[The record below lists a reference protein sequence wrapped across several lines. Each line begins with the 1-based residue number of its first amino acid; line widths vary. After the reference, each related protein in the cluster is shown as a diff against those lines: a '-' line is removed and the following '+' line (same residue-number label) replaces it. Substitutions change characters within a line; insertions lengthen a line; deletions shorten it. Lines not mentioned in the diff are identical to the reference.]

1 MGIDIQNNIFVNYY
15 DSLNADERYDYI
27 KRNYYSMLVNG
38 LCEMFDID
46 GLTNLEKC
54 TMMNIILSN
63 GTCLI
68 DCRNENGKI
77 IASGNYYGVPKKGKI
92 LPPRYLATKVFDTE
106 TYTFD
111 DNPETVENV
120 TVAYINPFLMPC
132 TEIDRYST
140 MLADTDVSLNNNV
153 KFCRIAPIG
162 AVQNDATKVAYETA
176 CDRMLRGELI
186 NSVHVPFNINTDAP
200 QTLATMDISNGDYA
214 NKIQYLSMYHEQLL
228 SRICKIFGVPY
239 NVFSKNANI
248 TSEELGNIDIF
259 SSILPTN
266 MKKCLQESLDKLGFV
281 VNFSK
286 QWKWIDDIDKRTENN
301 QEITNDGGTSL

>member
-1 MGIDIQNNIFVNYY
+1 MNTDINNTIFINYFNN
-15 DSLNADERYDYI
+15 LNADERYEYI
-27 KRNYYSMLVNG
+27 KNNYHSMLING

-46 GLTNLEKC
+46 ELSNLEKC
-54 TMMNIILSN
+54 TMMTIMLNN

-68 DCRNENGKI
+68 DTRNENGKI
-77 IASGNYYGVPKKGKI
+77 IAAGNYYGIPEEGKI
-92 LPPRYLATKVFDTE
+92 LPPRYLATKVFNDK

-111 DNPETVENV
+111 DNPEKIGGV

-132 TEIDRYST
+132 SEIDRYST

-162 AVQNDATKVAYETA
+162 AVQNDSTKMAYENA

-200 QTLATMDISNGDYA
+200 QTLSTIDISKGDYA

-248 TSEELGNIDIF
+248 TSEEIGNIDIF

-266 MKKCLQESLDKLGFV
+266 MKKCLQESLDKLGYT

-286 QWKWIDDIDKRTENN
+286 QWKWIDDIDKRTAENP
-301 QEITNDGGTSL
+301 EIANDGGTSL

>member
-1 MGIDIQNNIFVNYY
+1 MNTDINNTIFINYFNN
-15 DSLNADERYDYI
+15 LNADERYEYI
-27 KRNYYSMLVNG
+27 KNNYHSMLING

-46 GLTNLEKC
+46 GLANLEKC
-54 TMMNIILSN
+54 TIMTIILNN

-68 DCRNENGKI
+68 DTREENGKI
-77 IASGNYYGVPKKGKI
+77 IVGGNYYGIPETGKI
-92 LPPRYLATKVFDTE
+92 LPPRYLATKIFNDK

-111 DNPETVENV
+111 DNPDKIDGV

-162 AVQNDATKVAYETA
+162 AVQNDSTKTAYENA

-186 NSVHVPFNINTDAP
+186 NSVHVPFNINTDTP
-200 QTLATMDISNGDYA
+200 QTLATIDISKGDYA

-248 TSEELGNIDIF
+248 TSEEIGNIDIF

-266 MKKCLQESLDKLGFV
+266 MKKCLQESLNKLGYT

-286 QWKWIDDIDKRTENN
+286 QWKWIDDIDKRTAENP
-301 QEITNDGGTSL
+301 EITNDGRTSL